1 MAALSVA
8 KLAARWCEMKKR
20 SFRYDE
26 GGDVNY
32 GEDER
37 PAATGMS
44 AAAELMPE
52 KPKAFKEA
60 FRDARSAGD
69 KSFTWQGKKY
79 TTEMVGSKTVPP
91 SGTPGGAYRGQRAEM
106 PSRAASAEIPKSA
119 ASQGNRAVIPG
130 GGQETEV
137 EEPTPASRVRE
148 GMSDTAKKA
157 LMASGPLSMIGL
169 GVGYKAY
176 KASDTAKRAQ
186 IAKAIREGAE
196 SAPVTGG
203 STAAR
208 TTSETGR
215 KFGPKAE
222 MEAAESTM
230 RGAVGRKD
238 IQAKRAATA
247 KGRAETMEANKPVL
261 QATPKK
267 ASPRSR
273 TEDRD
278 VDYELR
284 AKGGRIGYA
293 KGGSVKGGGCEQRG
307 LRKCKVM

>member
-1 MAALSVA
+1 
-8 KLAARWCEMKKR
+8 MKKR

-52 KPKAFKEA
+52 RKQSFKEA
-60 FRDARSAGD
+60 FKSAQDG
-69 KSFTWQGKKY
+69 STFEWNGKKY
-79 TTEMVGSKTVPP
+79 KKEYAGSKTVPP
-91 SGTPGGAYRGQRAEM
+91 SGTPGGAYRGHRAEM
-106 PSRAASAEIPKSA
+106 PARAASAEIPKSA
-119 ASQGNRAVIPG
+119 ASQSSRAVIPG
-130 GGQETEV
+130 GGRETEV
-137 EEPTPASRVRE
+137 EEPTPASRARE

-157 LMASGPLSMIGL
+157 LTAIGPLSMIGL

-176 KASDTAKRAQ
+176 KASDAAKRAQ
-186 IAKAIREGAE
+186 IARAIREGAE

-208 TTSETGR
+208 TTTETGR

-230 RGAVGRKD
+230 RGAVGRKQ
-238 IQAKRAATA
+238 IQAKRAA
-247 KGRAETMEANKPVL
+247 KERAESAEGKSSGRTGSTGA
-261 QATPKK
+261 
-267 ASPRSR
+267 PRSR
-273 TEDRD
+273 NTVGRD
-278 VDYELR
+278 EEMTSR
-284 AKGGRIGYA
+284 NFSSGGKVR
-293 KGGSVKGGGCEQRG
+293 GGGCEMRG
-307 LRKCKVM
+307 KTKGRMV

>member
-1 MAALSVA
+1 
-8 KLAARWCEMKKR
+8 MKKR

-52 KPKAFKEA
+52 KSKGFKEA

-79 TTEMVGSKTVPP
+79 TTEMAGSKTVPP
-91 SGTPGGAYRGQRAEM
+91 SGTPGGAYRGQRSEM
-106 PSRAASAEIPKSA
+106 PTRAASAEIPKSA
-119 ASQGNRAVIPG
+119 ASQSSRAVIPG

-137 EEPTPASRVRE
+137 EKPTPASRVRE
-148 GMSDTAKKA
+148 GMSDTVKKA
-157 LMASGPLSMIGL
+157 LAVSGAGALGTAGL
-169 GVGYKAY
+169 GLGYKAY
-176 KASDTAKRAQ
+176 KASDAAKRAQ

-215 KFGPKAE
+215 RFGPKAE

-238 IQAKRAATA
+238 IQAKRAA
-247 KGRAETMEANKPVL
+247 KERAESAERKSSGRTGSTGA
-261 QATPKK
+261 
-267 ASPRSR
+267 PRSR
-273 TEDRD
+273 NTVGRD
-278 VDYELR
+278 EEMTSR
-284 AKGGRIGYA
+284 NFASGGKVR
-293 KGGSVKGGGCEQRG
+293 GGGCEMRG
-307 LRKCKVM
+307 KTKGRMV